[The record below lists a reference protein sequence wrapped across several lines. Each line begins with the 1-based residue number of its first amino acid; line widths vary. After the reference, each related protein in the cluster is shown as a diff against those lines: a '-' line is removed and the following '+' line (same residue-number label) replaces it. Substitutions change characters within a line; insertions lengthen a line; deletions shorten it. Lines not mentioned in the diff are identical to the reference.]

1 MTDGSS
7 DMPTPPGLPWHLP
20 PASRIWI
27 GGHNVA
33 ARCVL
38 ERSLRAAVRSP
49 DGPIDAGFIVPKT
62 TDEGVYFLEKL
73 RHRILPAGTIWV
85 VYPGPWSPPG
95 VEFEG
100 RREDLID
107 GAAALGFI
115 SGPIAEVDID
125 DHYTAQGFHLAA
137 G

>member
-7 DMPTPPGLPWHLP
+7 DMPTPSGLPWHLP

-33 ARCVL
+33 ARRVL
-38 ERSLRAAVRSP
+38 ERSLRAAVRPP
-49 DGPIDAGFIVPKT
+49 DGPIDVGFIVPKT

-73 RHRILPAGTIWV
+73 RHRILPTGTIWV
-85 VYPGPWSPPG
+85 VYPGSRFPPG

-100 RREDLID
+100 TREELLDR
-107 GAAALGFI
+107 AAALGFI
-115 SGPIAEVDID
+115 PDPPCEVDID
-125 DHYTAQGFHLAA
+125 DHYAAQGFHLAP

>member
-1 MTDGSS
+1 
-7 DMPTPPGLPWHLP
+7 MPTPSALPWHLP

-27 GGHNVA
+27 GGHNVTG
-33 ARCVL
+33 RRVL
-38 ERSLRAAVRSP
+38 ERSLRAAVRPP
-49 DGPIDAGFIVPKT
+49 DGSIDTGFIVPKT

-73 RHRILPAGTIWV
+73 RHRILPVGTIWV
-85 VYPGPWSPPG
+85 VYPGPRSPRG

-100 RREDLID
+100 TREDLLD

-115 SGPIAEVDID
+115 PSPAGEVDID
-125 DHYTAQGFHLAA
+125 DHYLAQGFHLAA